1 MEPPDDLVKVEIKI
15 DPKKNIKNNHEEVEV
30 KSSKAPKKD
39 FGIKIKETVLECIKI
54 RADEAGTEFSC
65 SQCNFKTYESEKLN
79 VHNVFL

>member
-1 MEPPDDLVKVEIKI
+1 M
-15 DPKKNIKNNHEEVEV
+15 

>member
-1 MEPPDDLVKVEIKI
+1 M
-15 DPKKNIKNNHEEVEV
+15 

-39 FGIKIKETVLECIKI
+39 FDMKIKETVLECIKI

-79 VHNVFL
+79 VYNVQCVQCVQCKCLQCKCVQCVQCV